1 MADWPV
7 LQKKRWESFCLRH
20 LLKPKCSFHGCGVS
34 RCFALFWLP
43 PNAHRTQ
50 ASPGAPGGPGSPPPP
65 AALWRRRPRLAGP
78 PAGWRRGPRS
88 NHGPAGANPVPEGGY
103 PWSDAITTKRRG
115 EKPRREMAWH
125 ICQGTGWGWA
135 QSKKGVSEYWALR
148 SRLQFVQ
155 DPFSQFQC
163 GPCQHQ
169 SPVVADI
176 VALWFS
182 AGWSTATGR
191 AGGGGRTCST
201 PSVRCGSRLRR
212 IHSSPA
218 WRAPGSER
226 EYGLERVRGS
236 RPCLCNSV
244 DCKHTCW
251 GECQQATSQASKLM
265 TMFANKKILYKK

>member
-191 AGGGGRTCST
+191 AGGGAYLQHAVRQVRLQVATDPLLPRMEGPGQRAGVRIGEGAGVEAMPLQQCRLQAHLLGRVSAGHIAG
-201 PSVRCGSRLRR
+201 VK
-212 IHSSPA
+212 IDDH
-218 WRAPGSER
+218 
-226 EYGLERVRGS
+226 V
-236 RPCLCNSV
+236 
-244 DCKHTCW
+244 
-251 GECQQATSQASKLM
+251 CQQK
-265 TMFANKKILYKK
+265 NII